1 MTEPLIKFLI
11 KIYFFSMI
19 QNLPNEIWKPIPE
32 YGNMFEI
39 SNIGRIKSKER
50 TYWNGYTQCRCKEKI
65 RKQTISY
72 GYYVCSFSWDGR
84 KQTMRVHRLI
94 ANAFIPN
101 PENKPEVNHI
111 NGIRNDNRLENL
123 EWATPKENQ
132 VHSWEKLG
140 RKSPSRKNNNKRC
153 RKVKCDT
160 LDIVFPSVCEAKRQ
174 LGLNAN
180 IFKVLIGER
189 KHTQG
194 FTFRYI

>member
-1 MTEPLIKFLI
+1 MLLD
-11 KIYFFSMI
+11 
-19 QNLPNEIWKPIPE
+19 LPNEIWKLIPE
-32 YGNMFEI
+32 YGNMFEV
-39 SNIGRIKSKER
+39 SNMGRIKSKER
-50 TYWNGYTQCRCKEKI
+50 TYWNGHKQCRCKEKI
-65 RKQTISY
+65 RKQTICY
-72 GYYVCSFSWDGR
+72 GYFVCSFSWEGK
-84 KQTMRVHRLI
+84 KQVMRVHRLI

-101 PENKPEVNHI
+101 PEKKEEVNHI

-153 RKVKCDT
+153 RIVKCDT
-160 LDIVFPSVCEAKRQ
+160 LDIYFPSVCEAKRQ

-180 IFKVLIGER
+180 INKVLNGER

-194 FTFRYI
+194 LTFRYI